1 MISIFNIIL
10 STLQRILFR
19 PVLLLC
25 GDATQQQPFEK
36 DQNRLVPVTNALAN
50 RQFVST
56 TYHYNL
62 MGQHRVG
69 HVEYVNFLDH
79 VRYWI
84 PDQNTLDNLQ
94 QGQVLCP
101 TGEIK

>member
-10 STLQRILFR
+10 STLQIILVR
-19 PVLLLC
+19 PVLVLC
-25 GDATQQQPFEK
+25 GDAAQQQPFEK

-62 MGQHRVG
+62 TG
-69 HVEYVNFLDH
+69 HVEYLNFLDH

-84 PDQNTLDNLQ
+84 PDENTLDNLQ